1 MTPDEKTYWTVAGFV
16 FTWVVAVIGGVL
28 GYGKATGKSEAE
40 AEQLRKDIDDLKQK
54 QKDDIAKVEKTITEG
69 FYRIEGYFKT
79 SEGDQ
84 RFLTENKHAVL
95 CNDQKEHWQMVVA
108 DQREI
113 FNKINSMAISVGKIE
128 EKIG

>member
-1 MTPDEKTYWTVAGFV
+1 MTPDEKTFWTVAGFV
-16 FTWVVAVIGGVL
+16 ITWVVAAVGGVL

-40 AEQLRKDIDDLKQK
+40 LEQLRKDLDELKQK
-54 QKDDIAKVEKTITEG
+54 QKDDMAKVEKTITDG
-69 FYRIEGYFKT
+69 FSRIESYFKT
-79 SEGDQ
+79 RDGDQ
-84 RFLTENKHAVL
+84 RFLTENKHATL
-95 CNDQKEHWQMVVA
+95 CSDQKEHWQMVVA